1 LLEAGNCVSDALSKI
16 KREGQRGAIDDFGT
30 YSSLASLRRY
40 DIHCLKIDKFFID
53 AVGANDS
60 GTEIA
65 KTATAMA
72 KKPNIEVVA
81 EGVEASCNTTRSVVL
96 AVTTSRAICTRNL
109 WAAQQLTAMLERGER
124 FGPSASA

>member
-1 LLEAGNCVSDALSKI
+1 LSKI
-16 KREGQRGAIDDFGT
+16 KREGLRVAIDDFGT

-72 KKPNIEVVA
+72 NA
-81 EGVEASCNTTRSVVL
+81 
-96 AVTTSRAICTRNL
+96 
-109 WAAQQLTAMLERGER
+109 
-124 FGPSASA
+124 